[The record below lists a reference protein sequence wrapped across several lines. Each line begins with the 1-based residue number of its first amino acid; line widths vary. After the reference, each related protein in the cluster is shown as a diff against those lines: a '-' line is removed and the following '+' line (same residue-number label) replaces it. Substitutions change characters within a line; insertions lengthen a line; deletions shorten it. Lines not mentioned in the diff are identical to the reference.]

1 MNLAQVAT
9 KLALY
14 LANQA
19 DLPNERVDSL
29 RFGLEI
35 IIGTLVKGIL
45 LFAAAWVLNIV
56 AEVAVALLVGSVFRL
71 LAGGAHC
78 SGYGRCLLLGLAVY
92 LAIGKVS
99 AIYGSSLSSYWLF
112 YLISIGYLF
121 CCFVALRWAPGKV
134 PGVELTPSKQRLF
147 RVLSLFYLCLWLACL
162 IYLAGHGYGSLM
174 LAGLLAL
181 LAQSLSLTPSGY
193 RIIDRYDMWLM
204 RNRQGKEAYGGVE
217 KI

>member
-35 IIGTLVKGIL
+35 IIGTMIKGVL
-45 LFAAAWVLNIV
+45 LFAVAWALNIV
-56 AEVAVALLVGSVFRL
+56 AEVAVALSAGSVFRL

-78 SGYGRCLLLGLAVY
+78 SGYGRCLLLGIGVY

-99 AIYGSSLSSYWLF
+99 AIYGFSLSSCWLF
-112 YLISIGYLF
+112 YLIIICYLF
-121 CCFVALRWAPGKV
+121 CCFVAFRWAPGKV
-134 PGVELTPSKQRLF
+134 PGVELTPPKQRLF
-147 RVLSLFYLCLWLACL
+147 KVLSLFYLHFLLMGMFYLVVNGYKSLAFA
-162 IYLAGHGYGSLM
+162 IF
-174 LAGLLAL
+174 LAL
-181 LAQSLSLTPSGY
+181 LAQGLSLTPIGY
-193 RIIDRYDMWLM
+193 RLIKRYDMWIII
-204 RNRQGKEAYGGVE
+204 NRQGKEVYGGASEV
-217 KI
+217 